1 MIGLLIERLTLPLP
15 SNSSSPAAPNADD
28 LTVAVESLG
37 TLRNLAVSSPPH
49 ILSEMHNKRL
59 LLPLL
64 SSHLPLLLTYLPTLL
79 HPAQPPVKPSLP
91 ATPADRTLCDLTNEA
106 NETLRRVYWDWA
118 ENVLVLLWCLAE
130 SNTKILASLNAQGD
144 KIVQLIMAYLEE
156 ERLGIAESAGV
167 TSEEGGMELDG
178 GGKKKKPGKKE
189 KEKEKK
195 SLKVPLFV
203 AVAAGKLS
211 ASVSTFHPIDTDF
224 VYAPCHSSSNAS
236 RIRLFEPCFKHSPP
250 LRSRIRHFLSRPL
263 FTPLDPP
270 HSDRSPF
277 VEPDRVLRVL
287 DPTQSSLI
295 RYSIGIGEG

>member
-79 HPAQPPVKPSLP
+79 SPAQPPVKPSLP
-91 ATPADRTLCDLTNEA
+91 ATPAERTACDLTNEA

-178 GGKKKKPGKKE
+178 GKKKKLGKKE

-203 AVAAGKLS
+203 AVAAGKLP
-211 ASVSTFHPIDTDF
+211 ASFLLSVRLTLTLDVPTLQLTRFT
-224 VYAPCHSSSNAS
+224 HSSLRTLLQTLTS
-236 RIRLFEPCFKHSPP
+236 SPLP
-250 LRSRIRHFLSRPL
+250 
-263 FTPLDPP
+263 
-270 HSDRSPF
+270 
-277 VEPDRVLRVL
+277 
-287 DPTQSSLI
+287 DPTLSLPSSLHSS
-295 RYSIGIGEG
+295 RSSSL